1 MRLRHLLWR
10 SVPVD
15 CPPCSVTITSP
26 VNNKINNMKRLM
38 QMLDIVKMFPQTQP
52 DGSPASESHAVL
64 WLLQNCL
71 LLKQLSQLVLPAGG
85 SSAPDTAADVHVYC
99 APPMPSSAATQ

>member
-15 CPPCSVTITSP
+15 CPPCLVRITAP
-26 VNNKINNMKRLM
+26 ANTKRLM

-52 DGSPASESHAVL
+52 DGSPASESHAVS
-64 WLLQNCL
+64 WLLQNSS
-71 LLKQLSQLVLPAGG
+71 LLKQLSQHVLPAGG
-85 SSAPDTAADVHVYC
+85 SSVLDTAADLHVYC
-99 APPMPSSAATQ
+99 APPMPSATAT

>member
-15 CPPCSVTITSP
+15 CPPCSVRITAP
-26 VNNKINNMKRLM
+26 ANMKRLM

-52 DGSPASESHAVL
+52 DGSRASESHAVS
-64 WLLQNCL
+64 WLLQNSS

-85 SSAPDTAADVHVYC
+85 SSALDTVADVHVYC
-99 APPMPSSAATQ
+99 APPMPSAIAT

>member
-15 CPPCSVTITSP
+15 CPPCSVRITAP
-26 VNNKINNMKRLM
+26 ANTKRLM

-52 DGSPASESHAVL
+52 DGSRASESHAVS
-64 WLLQNCL
+64 WLLQNSS
-71 LLKQLSQLVLPAGG
+71 LLKQLTQLVLPAGG
-85 SSAPDTAADVHVYC
+85 GSMLDTAADVHVYC
-99 APPMPSSAATQ
+99 APPMPSATAMR